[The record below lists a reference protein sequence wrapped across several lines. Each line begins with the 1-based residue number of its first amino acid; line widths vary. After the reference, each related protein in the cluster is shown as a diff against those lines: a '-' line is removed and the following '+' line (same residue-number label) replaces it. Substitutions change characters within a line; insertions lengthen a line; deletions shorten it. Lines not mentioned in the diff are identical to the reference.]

1 MEVGWPP
8 SAVLRWSR
16 TNTGRPRA
24 AILRSDIVF
33 HPVKVGVI
41 GLGRFGRLHS
51 LTLNGLAEAE
61 LVGVVARRQASL
73 DKLKSEL
80 PDVCGWLDLDRAID
94 ESGAEAWVV
103 ACSTAE
109 HVRVATK
116 LLQAGKR
123 VLLEKPI
130 ADTLA
135 EAESLAPLVNA
146 DSSNLML
153 GHIVLFNSEF
163 KQLREE
169 VAKRGGVTFI
179 DCVRHRPA
187 SIVQD
192 FPGENPLI
200 ATMVHDLYAVQALT
214 NRAEPS
220 RFNAQFHRVESGAVD
235 LALAQLQWSDGTLAS
250 FAAGY
255 ITPTGMPPRGFDRM
269 EVFGNGW
276 SARISPNPRPIE
288 VWDEQAHWPMP
299 LEIRADAGGPSGM
312 MAEELRCFCRVV
324 RGLQPV
330 PVGATFADALQVQRW
345 MAHLMA
351 AAQ

>member
-1 MEVGWPP
+1 MIEQ
-8 SAVLRWSR
+8 
-16 TNTGRPRA
+16 NTKRA
-24 AILRSDIVF
+24 FA
-33 HPVKVGVI
+33 PVKVGVI

-61 LVGVVARRQASL
+61 LVGVVARRQTSL
-73 DKLKSEL
+73 DNLRREL
-80 PDVCGWLDLDRAID
+80 PDVRGWLDLDQALA

-103 ACSTAE
+103 ACSTSE
-109 HVRVATK
+109 HVSVTTK
-116 LLQAGKR
+116 LLRSGQR

-130 ADTLA
+130 SESLA

-169 VAKRGGVTFI
+169 TARRGGLSFI

-187 SIVQD
+187 AIVTD
-192 FPGENPLI
+192 FPGENPLQ
-200 ATMVHDLYAVQALT
+200 AAMVHDLYAVQVLR
-214 NRAEPS
+214 NRAEPE
-220 RFNAQFHRVESGAVD
+220 RFSAQFHRTASGAVD

-250 FAAGY
+250 FAASY
-255 ITPTGMPPRGFDRM
+255 LTPAGMPPRGFDRM
-269 EVFGNGW
+269 EVFGQGW

-288 VWDEQAHWPMP
+288 VWDERAAWPMA

-324 RGLQPV
+324 RGLETV

-345 MAHLMA
+345 MNRLQESA
-351 AAQ
+351 

>member
-1 MEVGWPP
+1 MIEQ
-8 SAVLRWSR
+8 
-16 TNTGRPRA
+16 NTKRA
-24 AILRSDIVF
+24 FA
-33 HPVKVGVI
+33 PVKVGVI

-61 LVGVVARRQASL
+61 LVGVVARRQVSL
-73 DKLKSEL
+73 DNLRREL
-80 PDVCGWLDLDRAID
+80 PDVRGWLDLDQALA

-103 ACSTAE
+103 ACSTSE
-109 HVRVATK
+109 HVSVTTK
-116 LLQAGKR
+116 LLQCGQR

-130 ADTLA
+130 SESLA

-169 VAKRGGVTFI
+169 AARRGGLSFI

-187 SIVQD
+187 SIVTD
-192 FPGENPLI
+192 FPGENPLQ
-200 ATMVHDLYAVQALT
+200 AAMVHDLYAVQVLM
-214 NRAEPS
+214 NRAEPE
-220 RFNAQFHRVESGAVD
+220 RFSAQFHRTASGAVD

-250 FAAGY
+250 FAASY
-255 ITPTGMPPRGFDRM
+255 LTPTGMPPRGFDRM
-269 EVFGNGW
+269 EVFGQGW

-288 VWDEQAHWPMP
+288 VWDERAAWPMA

-324 RGLQPV
+324 RGLEPV

-345 MAHLMA
+345 MNRLQESA
-351 AAQ
+351 